1 MRKLRPMSPKFLLF
15 FFSLVF
21 LSSCYSNKG
30 LVYLQDDN
38 ISDAKPTLVAV
49 DRPTYRLQPND
60 ILSVQIK
67 SAGETDVSSI
77 FNVGSLQ
84 NTIVASPGNFFLEG
98 YTVDASG
105 NITLPILGEITVKG
119 LALSEV
125 RKVIQDH
132 ADKYLNNATVLVKL
146 TSFKVT
152 VLGEVRSPGHYFIY
166 NNQATILEALGMA
179 GDLTSFGNRKKI
191 KVIRQVPDGSEVA
204 VVDLTDPKLLQS
216 KFYFMNPGDVIY
228 VEPLRAHT
236 GRSNIEVLSVIFS
249 AVTTAVLILS
259 YVNSN

>member
-1 MRKLRPMSPKFLLF
+1 MLMKFSLF
-15 FFSLVF
+15 FFSLVA
-21 LSSCYSNKG
+21 LSSCYSNKS
-30 LVYLQDDN
+30 LVYLQDDH
-38 ISDAKPTLVAV
+38 ISTAKPAV
-49 DRPTYRLQPND
+49 VPVMKSPYRLQPND

-67 SAGETDVSSI
+67 SAGETDISNI

-98 YTVDASG
+98 YTVDVSG
-105 NITLPILGEITVKG
+105 NITLPILGEITVKD
-119 LALSEV
+119 LTLDEV
-125 RKVIQDH
+125 RKVIQLH

-152 VLGEVRSPGHYFIY
+152 VLGEVRSPGYYFIY

-179 GDLTSFGNRKKI
+179 GDLTSFGNRRTVKL
-191 KVIRQVPDGSEVA
+191 IRQVPEGSKVA
-204 VVDLTDPKLLQS
+204 VLDLTDPKLLQS
-216 KFYFMNPGDVIY
+216 EFYFMNPGDVVY

-236 GRSNIEVLSVIFS
+236 KRSNIEVLSVVFS